1 MAETPKRIKR
11 LLREYAAVAHEEELR
26 RALLPVAE
34 AFKRWEREELD
45 SGELSEIIHKF
56 HQGPARDLWV
66 RYNTAHLEM
75 AVAFSIT
82 TGPLCREGNPPPFV
96 GPLPGPLRLYAAEE
110 GTS

>member
-75 AVAFSIT
+75 AVAFAIT
-82 TGPLCREGNPPPFV
+82 KGPLSRRENPPGVLGHSRRTLTFF
-96 GPLPGPLRLYAAEE
+96 A
-110 GTS
+110 

>member
-26 RALLPVAE
+26 RALLPIAE

-75 AVAFSIT
+75 AVALALP
-82 TGPLCREGNPPPFV
+82 TGLFGRETIPPPFRAQ
-96 GPLPGPLRLYAAEE
+96 LPGPLRFSPEHQR
-110 GTS
+110 